1 MTFKEYRDILEQRLA
16 DSMDVIRYHIDNG
29 DEQALSYAIG
39 QHDMIQKVLEEIT
52 SSDKGSFYKHEK
64 H

>member
-16 DSMDVIRYHIDNG
+16 DSMDVIRYHINNG
-29 DEQALSYAIG
+29 DEERLSYAIG
-39 QHDMIQKVLEEIT
+39 QHDAIQKFLEELT
-52 SSDKGSFYKHEK
+52 SFDKGSFYKHEK